1 MEKGQTFNLYRD
13 IAERTDGDV
22 YIGVVGPVRTGK
34 STFITRFME
43 ELVLP
48 RMAFGPRRDR
58 LTDELP
64 QSASGRT
71 VMTTQP
77 KFVPND
83 AVEIQLQE
91 QTSVRIRLVD
101 SVGYLV
107 PGALGTAEND
117 AARMVST
124 PWSEQDL
131 PFEQAAEIGTRRV
144 MTDHATIGVVMTT
157 DGTITELNRSAYV
170 DAEERVVREL
180 KALGKPFVIVLN
192 SASPR
197 AVEALALRDLLA
209 DRYGVP
215 VMLMNVKEMTVDDIQ
230 HVLESVLL
238 EFPLREVR
246 VEVPAWVGALDDDQ
260 WLVRHLLEG
269 IRSAGS
275 APRRMSETELL
286 TDAFVDSEYASEIRT
301 DQIYP
306 GEGRMSMTLQLKEG
320 LFNRILGEQC
330 GTEIKGDAHLL
341 CLMKELVAA
350 KAEYD
355 QLEGALRAVRQTGY
369 GVVSP
374 SQSETVLE
382 EPEVV
387 KQGSQYGVKL
397 HAHAPSLHLISA
409 DIETEVTPVVGTQ
422 EQTEEFVQSL
432 RAAFDQDPE
441 TLWNTNFFGKSL
453 SELVREGLSGKLA
466 QVPEDAQEKV
476 QEMLTRMI
484 NEGEGGMVCILL

>member
-48 RMAFGPRRDR
+48 RLSAGPRRDR

-107 PGALGTAEND
+107 PGALGTSEND

-124 PWSEQDL
+124 PWSEQDM

-144 MTDHATIGVVMTT
+144 MADHATIGIVMTT
-157 DGTITELNRSAYV
+157 DGSITELNRSAYV
-170 DAEERVVREL
+170 DAEERVVREM

-192 SASPR
+192 SSRPR

-215 VMLMNVKEMTVDDIQ
+215 VMLMNVKEMTVEDIQ

-246 VEVPAWVGALDDDQ
+246 VSLPAWVGALDDDH
-260 WLVRHLLEG
+260 WLVRYLMSG
-269 IRSAGS
+269 VRSA
-275 APRRMSETELL
+275 AQTPRRMSETDLL
-286 TDAFVDSEYASEIRT
+286 SEPFADSEYVEEIR
-301 DQIYP
+301 QEQVSP
-306 GEGRMSMTLQLKEG
+306 GEGSMAQTVTLREG
-320 LFNRILGEQC
+320 LFNRILGEEC
-330 GTEIKGDAHLL
+330 GTTIRGDAHLL
-341 CLMKELVAA
+341 SLMKELVAA

-355 QLEGALRAVRQTGY
+355 QIAGALEAVRQIGY

-374 SQSETVLE
+374 SRTEITLD
-382 EPEVV
+382 EPEIV

-409 DIETEVTPVVGTQ
+409 DIETEVTPVVGSQ
-422 EQTEEFVQSL
+422 EQTQDFVQTL
-432 RAAFDQDPE
+432 QAAYDQDPE
-441 TLWNTNFFGKSL
+441 TLWNTNFFGKNL
-453 SELVREGLSGKLA
+453 SELVQEGLSGKLA
-466 QVPEDAQEKV
+466 QVPEDAREKV